1 MKNLKKLLKEVSEF
15 FKNIIENID
24 FKKIKE
30 KINYFK
36 EEILTVFG
44 FVFFCIAF
52 FTINKTCG
60 LFAISFSFFASVYL
74 LILREKYIDK
84 PKKR

>member
-1 MKNLKKLLKEVSEF
+1 MKDLVKKVSRF
-15 FKNIIENID
+15 FENIIDSIN
-24 FKKIKE
+24 FKKIKDT
-30 KINYFK
+30 INYFK

-44 FVFFCIAF
+44 FIFFCIAF

-74 LILREKYIDK
+74 LILREKYINK

>member
-1 MKNLKKLLKEVSEF
+1 MREKVSEF
-15 FKNIIENID
+15 FKNIIDNID
-24 FKKIKE
+24 FKKIKDT
-30 KINYFK
+30 INYFK

-44 FVFFCIAF
+44 FIFFCIAF

-74 LILREKYIDK
+74 LILREKYINK

>member
-1 MKNLKKLLKEVSEF
+1 MREKVSEF
-15 FKNIIENID
+15 FKNIIDNIN
-24 FKKIKE
+24 FKKIKDT
-30 KINYFK
+30 INYFK

-44 FVFFCIAF
+44 FIFFCIAF
-52 FTINKTCG
+52 FTINKTLG

-74 LILREKYIDK
+74 LILREKYINK

>member
-1 MKNLKKLLKEVSEF
+1 MLKKVSRF
-15 FKNIIENID
+15 FRNIIDNID
-24 FKKIKE
+24 FKKIKDT
-30 KINYFK
+30 INYFK

-44 FVFFCIAF
+44 FIFLCIAF

-60 LFAISFSFFASVYL
+60 LFAISFSFFTSVYL
-74 LILREKYIDK
+74 LILREKYINK

>member
-1 MKNLKKLLKEVSEF
+1 MKDLVKKVSRF
-15 FKNIIENID
+15 FENIIDSIN

-30 KINYFK
+30 QINYFK

-44 FVFFCIAF
+44 FIFFCIAF

-60 LFAISFSFFASVYL
+60 LFAISFSFFTSVYL
-74 LILREKYIDK
+74 LILREKYINK

>member
-1 MKNLKKLLKEVSEF
+1 MEVNKLREKVSEF
-15 FKNIIENID
+15 FRNIIENID

-60 LFAISFSFFASVYL
+60 LFAISFSFFTSVYL
-74 LILREKYIDK
+74 LILREKYINK

>member
-1 MKNLKKLLKEVSEF
+1 MKNLLKEVSEF
-15 FKNIIENID
+15 FRNIIENID
-24 FKKIKE
+24 FKKIKDT
-30 KINYFK
+30 INYFK

-74 LILREKYIDK
+74 LILREKYINK

>member
-1 MKNLKKLLKEVSEF
+1 MREKVSEF
-15 FKNIIENID
+15 FKNIIDNIN
-24 FKKIKE
+24 FKKIKDT
-30 KINYFK
+30 INYFK

-44 FVFFCIAF
+44 FIFFCIAF

-74 LILREKYIDK
+74 LILREKYINK

>member
-1 MKNLKKLLKEVSEF
+1 MKDLIKKVTF
-15 FKNIIENID
+15 FFRNIVEGID

-44 FVFFCIAF
+44 FIFFCIAF

-74 LILREKYIDK
+74 LILREKYINK

>member
-1 MKNLKKLLKEVSEF
+1 MREKVSEF
-15 FKNIIENID
+15 FKNIIDNIN

-30 KINYFK
+30 QINYFK

-44 FVFFCIAF
+44 FIFFCIAF

-74 LILREKYIDK
+74 LILREKYINK

>member
-1 MKNLKKLLKEVSEF
+1 MLKKVSRF
-15 FKNIIENID
+15 FRNIIDNID
-24 FKKIKE
+24 FKKIKDT
-30 KINYFK
+30 INYFK

-44 FVFFCIAF
+44 FIFFCIAF

-74 LILREKYIDK
+74 LILREKYINK
-84 PKKR
+84 PNKR

>member
-1 MKNLKKLLKEVSEF
+1 MREKVSEF
-15 FKNIIENID
+15 FKNIIDSIN

-30 KINYFK
+30 QINYFK

-44 FVFFCIAF
+44 FIFFCIAF

-74 LILREKYIDK
+74 LILREKYINK

>member
-1 MKNLKKLLKEVSEF
+1 MIEKVTFF
-15 FKNIIENID
+15 FKNIIDSIN

-30 KINYFK
+30 QINYFK
-36 EEILTVFG
+36 EEILTIFG

-52 FTINKTCG
+52 FTINKTLG
-60 LFAISFSFFASVYL
+60 LFAISFSFFTSVYL
-74 LILREKYIDK
+74 LILREKYINK

>member
-1 MKNLKKLLKEVSEF
+1 MKKLREKVSEF
-15 FKNIIENID
+15 FRNIIEDID

-36 EEILTVFG
+36 EEILTIFG
-44 FVFFCIAF
+44 FIFFCIAF
-52 FTINKTCG
+52 FTINKTLG
-60 LFAISFSFFASVYL
+60 LFAISFSFFTSVYL
-74 LILREKYIDK
+74 LILREKYINK

>member
-1 MKNLKKLLKEVSEF
+1 MLKKVSRF
-15 FKNIIENID
+15 FRNIIDNID
-24 FKKIKE
+24 FKKIKDT
-30 KINYFK
+30 INYFK

-44 FVFFCIAF
+44 FIFFCIAF

-74 LILREKYIDK
+74 LILREKYINK